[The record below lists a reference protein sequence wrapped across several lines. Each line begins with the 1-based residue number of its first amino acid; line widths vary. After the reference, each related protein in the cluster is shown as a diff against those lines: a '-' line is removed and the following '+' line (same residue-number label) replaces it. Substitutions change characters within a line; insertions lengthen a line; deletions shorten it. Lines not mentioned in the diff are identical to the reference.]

1 MLHFWEKM
9 MHSTSLTTKQQIAVR
24 LLAQGESKSN
34 VAARLDVSRITL
46 SRWEKNPQFESQ
58 LTSITRSGLEQTAKM
73 LNAASLT
80 AAETLQEILCD
91 MTQPVTIRLK
101 AALGVL
107 HVTPAIS
114 LSLQRDLYQ
123 VSDFDLK
130 HRGGTQY
137 TYNSQGEIIDRAT
150 PSGINQRIGTTVHV

>member
-1 MLHFWEKM
+1 M
-9 MHSTSLTTKQQIAVR
+9 MDTASLTAKQQIAIR
-24 LLAQGESKSN
+24 MLAQGESKAI
-34 VAARLDVSRITL
+34 VAARLDVSRMTL

-91 MTQPVTIRLK
+91 TTLPVQVRLK

-107 HVTPAIS
+107 NVTPAIS
-114 LSLQRDLYQ
+114 SSLQRDIYQ
-123 VSDFDLK
+123 DTDFDLK
-130 HRGGTQY
+130 HRWATQY
-137 TYNSQGEIIDRAT
+137 TYNAQGEVIDKR
-150 PSGINQRIGTTVHV
+150 PSGINQRECRAVAV